1 MTPTAQT
8 VLNENTRPGELFI
21 PLEKGSLICTACGH
35 RCQLRP
41 GQKGVCKVRFN
52 DQDGVLRVPFNY
64 AAGIHNDPIEKKPFF
79 HALPGTQALSFGM
92 LGCDFRC
99 AYCQNW
105 FTSQTLRDDA
115 STLQFDTITA
125 QGLCDLAEEQG
136 SRTVVSTYNEPLIT
150 SEWAVEV
157 FKEAKSRGLVTGY
170 VSNGHGTPE
179 VLEYVRPWLDLF
191 KIDLKCF
198 DRKKYLKLGGNFEEV
213 LETIRQV
220 HALGFWMEIVTLVVP
235 DYNDSDEELT
245 QMAEFVASVSE
256 DVPWHVTAF
265 HPQYKM
271 NDRDSTP
278 VATLLR
284 ARTIGK
290 KAGLKFVYSGN
301 RPGSVGDTENTQCP
315 QCGKT
320 LIERH
325 GFQVLANV
333 LTNGACPD
341 CQEPVPGKW
350 SVNGTRKTGRRLS
363 NL

>member
-1 MTPTAQT
+1 MMTPIAQT
-8 VLNENTRPGELFI
+8 VLDKNTRPGELFI
-21 PLEKGSLICTACGH
+21 PLKKDSLICTACGH
-35 RCQLRP
+35 RCQLRS
-41 GQKGVCKVRFN
+41 GQRGVCKVRYS
-52 DQDGVLRVPFNY
+52 DADGVLQVPFNY

-79 HALPGTQALSFGM
+79 HALPGTQAMSFGM

-115 STLQFDTITA
+115 STLQFDSVTA
-125 QGLCDLAEEQG
+125 QELCDLAERYG

-157 FKEAKSRGLVTGY
+157 FQEARNRGLITGY

-179 VLEYVRPWLDLF
+179 VLDYIKPWVDLF

-213 LETIRQV
+213 LETIQQV
-220 HALGFWMEIVTLVVP
+220 YSMGFWTEIVTLVVP
-235 DYNDSDEELT
+235 DYNDTDEELT
-245 QMAEFVASVSE
+245 HIAEFIASVS
-256 DVPWHVTAF
+256 VVIPWHVTGF

-271 NDRDSTP
+271 NDRDRTP
-278 VATLLR
+278 ASTLLR
-284 ARTIGK
+284 ARDIGLN
-290 KAGLKFVYSGN
+290 AGLKFVYSGN
-301 RPGSVGDTENTQCP
+301 RPGHVDDTENTMCP
-315 QCGKT
+315 QCGRT

-333 LTNGACPD
+333 LEKGACPD
-341 CQEPVPGKW
+341 CREPIPGKW
-350 SVNGTRKTGRRLS
+350 SVNG
-363 NL
+363 NP

>member
-1 MTPTAQT
+1 MTDTAQT
-8 VLNENTRPGELFI
+8 VLDKNTRPGELFI

-41 GQKGVCKVRFN
+41 GQRGVCKVRFN

-79 HALPGTQALSFGM
+79 HALPGTQAMSFGM

-115 STLQFDTITA
+115 SSLHFDTITA
-125 QGLCDLAEEQG
+125 QGLCDLAEQQG

-198 DRKKYLKLGGNFEEV
+198 DRKKYLKLGGNFGEV

-220 HALGFWMEIVTLVVP
+220 YAMGFWMEIVTLVVP

-256 DVPWHVTAF
+256 DIPWHVTAF
-265 HPQYKM
+265 YPQYKM
-271 NDRDSTP
+271 SDRDSTP
-278 VATLLR
+278 IATLLR
-284 ARTIGK
+284 ARTIGV

-301 RPGSVGDTENTQCP
+301 RPGAVGDTENTMCP

-320 LIERH
+320 LIERY
-325 GFQVLANV
+325 GNQVLANV
-333 LTNGACPD
+333 LANGACPD
-341 CQEPVPGKW
+341 CQQPIPGKW
-350 SVNGTRKTGRRLS
+350 APKGCNT
-363 NL
+363 

>member
-8 VLNENTRPGELFI
+8 VLNENTRPGDLFI

-41 GQKGVCKVRFN
+41 GQQGVCKVRFN
-52 DQDGVLRVPFNY
+52 DPDGVLRVPFNY

-125 QGLCDLAEEQG
+125 QGLCDLAEQQG

-157 FKEAKSRGLVTGY
+157 FKEARSRGLVTGY

-220 HALGFWMEIVTLVVP
+220 YAMGFWTEIVTLVVP
-235 DYNDSDEELT
+235 GYNDSDEELT
-245 QMAEFVASVSE
+245 QMAEFVASVSRNI
-256 DVPWHVTAF
+256 PWHVTGF
-265 HPQYKM
+265 YPQYKM

-278 VATLLR
+278 VTTLLR
-284 ARTIGK
+284 AREIGL
-290 KAGLKFVYSGN
+290 KAGLQFVYSGN
-301 RPGSVGDTENTQCP
+301 RPGQVGDTENTMCP

-320 LIERH
+320 LIERS
-325 GFQVLANV
+325 GFQVHANIIE
-333 LTNGACPD
+333 NDACPD
-341 CQEPVPGKW
+341 CREPIPGKW
-350 SVNGTRKTGRRLS
+350 SA
-363 NL
+363 